1 MTQTPDNKP
10 PLPPLETL
18 PGPPTQPGVYWF
30 KSDVAFWAVMVEV
43 RAINGQLM
51 QYDFNR
57 DDPVAS
63 LNGTWQGPLSTGPVS
78 QRMQETKGLRP
89 KGK

>member
-51 QYDFNR
+51 QYNFNW
-57 DDPVAS
+57 DEPVAN
-63 LNGTWQGPLSTGPVS
+63 LKGYWRGPIPSSTGPAS
-78 QRMQETKGLRP
+78 R
-89 KGK
+89 